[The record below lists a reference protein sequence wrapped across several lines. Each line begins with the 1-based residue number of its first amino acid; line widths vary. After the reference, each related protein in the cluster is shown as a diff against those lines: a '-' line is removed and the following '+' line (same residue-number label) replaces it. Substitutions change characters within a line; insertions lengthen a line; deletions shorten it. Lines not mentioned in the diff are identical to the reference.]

1 MSILTFYLFLYL
13 LALSYRVLNLPID
26 QQRFLGKVVG
36 SKGVTYKRR
45 LNPFGIILCDGICR
59 YKNNGSFYGA
69 ID

>member
-13 LALSYRVLNLPID
+13 LALSYRALNLPID

-45 LNPFGIILCDGICR
+45 LNPLWD
-59 YKNNGSFYGA
+59 YPL
-69 ID
+69 